1 MSSCRLVEGAEG
13 QQGLV
18 SRRLAGLAALTLLA
32 GSTAACGDDA
42 TDPQPSG
49 EATSIGTTTASPSP
63 TTGDA
68 APVDTYADV
77 EPAPQALDASL
88 VDGVEAFGIWADAEP
103 EETPQQLG
111 GGTRT
116 DDGETVA
123 VALSSREGLLA
134 MKNARA
140 EIRYLDKHNGLTTEP
155 LRMLD
160 PVVVDGVEMARARGA
175 SINGL
180 DADFFIHA
188 TGERTIELD
197 FLTPAS
203 LSDAEREEWI
213 GQVMATLELSA
224 R

>member
-49 EATSIGTTTASPSP
+49 DATSIATTTASPTP

-88 VDGVEAFGIWADAEP
+88 VEGVEAFAIWADAEP

-116 DDGETVA
+116 ADGEAVA
-123 VALSSREGLLA
+123 VALSSRTGLLA

-140 EIRYLDKHNGLTTEP
+140 EMRYLDKRNGLTTEP
-155 LRMLD
+155 LEMLD
-160 PVVVDGVEMARARGA
+160 PVVVDGLEMARARGA
-175 SINGL
+175 SVNGL
-180 DADFFIHA
+180 DADFFVHA
-188 TGERTIELD
+188 TGDTTIEVN
-197 FLTPAS
+197 FLTPSS
-203 LSDAEREEWI
+203 LSEAEREEWI
-213 GQVMATLELSA
+213 GQVMATLEFS
-224 R
+224 

>member
-1 MSSCRLVEGAEG
+1 VLCLATCTEG
-13 QQGLV
+13 QQGRV
-18 SRRLAGLAALTLLA
+18 SRRLAGLAALTLLV
-32 GSTAACGDDA
+32 GGTTACGDDA
-42 TDPQPSG
+42 ADPRPSDG
-49 EATSIGTTTASPSP
+49 ASAIGTATTSPSA
-63 TTGDA
+63 TTEDA
-68 APVDTYADV
+68 SPVDTYADV

-88 VDGVEAFGIWADAEP
+88 VDGVEAFGIWADAEA

-116 DDGETVA
+116 DDGEAVA

-140 EIRYLDKHNGLTTEP
+140 EIRYLDRHSGLATGP
-155 LRMLD
+155 LEMLD
-160 PVVVDGVEMARARGA
+160 PVVVDGLEMARARGA

-180 DADFFIHA
+180 DVDFFIHA

-203 LSDAEREEWI
+203 LGEAEREEWI
-213 GQVMATLELSA
+213 GQVMATLEISA

>member
-1 MSSCRLVEGAEG
+1 M
-13 QQGLV
+13 
-18 SRRLAGLAALTLLA
+18 SRRLAGLAALTLLV
-32 GSTAACGDDA
+32 GGTTACG
-42 TDPQPSG
+42 
-49 EATSIGTTTASPSP
+49 
-63 TTGDA
+63 GDA
-68 APVDTYADV
+68 ADPRPSDGASAIGTATTSPSATPEDASPVDTYADV

-116 DDGETVA
+116 DDGEAVA

-175 SINGL
+175 SDNGL
-180 DADFFIHA
+180 DADFFVHA
-188 TGERTIELD
+188 TGETTIEVN
-197 FLTPAS
+197 FLTPSS
-203 LSDAEREEWI
+203 LSEAEREEWI

>member
-1 MSSCRLVEGAEG
+1 M
-13 QQGLV
+13 

-49 EATSIGTTTASPSP
+49 DATSIATTTSP
-63 TTGDA
+63 TPTTRDA

-88 VDGVEAFGIWADAEP
+88 VKGVEAFAIWADAEP

-116 DDGETVA
+116 ADGEAVA
-123 VALSSREGLLA
+123 VALSSRTGLLA

-140 EIRYLDKHNGLTTEP
+140 EMRYLDKRNGLTTEP
-155 LRMLD
+155 LEMLD
-160 PVVVDGVEMARARGA
+160 PVVVDGLEMARARGA
-175 SINGL
+175 SVNGL
-180 DADFFIHA
+180 DADFFVHA
-188 TGERTIELD
+188 TGETTIEVN
-197 FLTPAS
+197 FLTPSS
-203 LSDAEREEWI
+203 LSEAEREEWI
-213 GQVMATLELSA
+213 GQVMATLEFS
-224 R
+224 